1 MNSEEGVDAD
11 TNSQNSEPI
20 NTEQPQEEAIVEDN
34 SELPKVTI
42 DKLRQQ
48 LQDAETRADS
58 NHDLAM
64 RTAAEMENLRK
75 RTQKDLEKAH
85 KYGLEKFAKELL
97 IVIDSLE
104 LGMQAA
110 SGDSAEV
117 ATLRQGGE
125 MTIKQFSAVFAK
137 FNIVAIDPLGEV
149 FDPQKHQA
157 MTVQTDNKALA
168 NTVLTV
174 LQKGYTLNERLL
186 RPAMVIVS
194 KQDTAAA
201 DSDE

>member
-20 NTEQPQEEAIVEDN
+20 STEQPQEEAIVEDN